1 MDPLAGNYNS
11 QINFDDGSCSDYPDN
26 GSYVLDFTSSSA
38 YTHLDW
44 NKNLDNYTLSIWV
57 KSNADN
63 QPIYASYFSSHH
75 PNSDG
80 FQLDSDGNGNYRF
93 LSINGTITI
102 APISTEWSHVVLV
115 AETNENDEEKTTVY
129 FNGDSVGSINYV
141 DNNWTKIDLGRN
153 RNQDG
158 NGYGNYRVDNVIMW
172 DIPLSSEQIQSHIEY
187 GTIEQP
193 EKVLL
198 EWKLD
203 AGTGSTLYDHSG
215 NSLHA
220 TAYNTNWIEDGLTF
234 GCTDPLS
241 LNYNPD
247 ANFGNEFCDYLENG
261 NNVLQFNGDHDYVN
275 VPHDN
280 SQNMTGPSND
290 DGALMAWVNL
300 NYKNTSE
307 PDYVRI
313 LSKKYSWNDPSGYE
327 LEINPHE
334 NVITFLA
341 GDDNYAQGSL
351 THQNSW
357 IHVAVTFEGS
367 TAKIYFNGNDVTFD
381 GDINPV
387 QTTDSDLRI
396 GTFVTSAG
404 TEGGVL
410 FNEWNDG

>member
-1 MDPLAGNYNS
+1 M
-11 QINFDDGSCSDYPDN
+11 
-26 GSYVLDFTSSSA
+26 
-38 YTHLDW
+38 
-44 NKNLDNYTLSIWV
+44 
-57 KSNADN
+57 
-63 QPIYASYFSSHH
+63 
-75 PNSDG
+75 
-80 FQLDSDGNGNYRF
+80 
-93 LSINGTITI
+93 
-102 APISTEWSHVVLV
+102 VLV

-187 GTIEQP
+187 GTIEQS

-220 TAYNTNWIEDGLTF
+220 TAYNTNWIEDGLIF

-280 SQNMTGPSND
+280 SQNMTGPSDD

-307 PDYVRI
+307 PDYVRSYQKSI
-313 LSKKYSWNDPSGYE
+313 LGMI
-327 LEINPHE
+327 L
-334 NVITFLA
+334 LA
-341 GDDNYAQGSL
+341 MN
-351 THQNSW
+351 
-357 IHVAVTFEGS
+357 
-367 TAKIYFNGNDVTFD
+367 
-381 GDINPV
+381 
-387 QTTDSDLRI
+387 
-396 GTFVTSAG
+396 
-404 TEGGVL
+404 
-410 FNEWNDG
+410 